1 MYVIIIKPQ
10 HIIINVCPLIWLDQ
24 AGGIYIIHV
33 QLHVYNIIILSIYVQ
48 LLYMHTRHRQYVL
61 PYT

>member
-24 AGGIYIIHV
+24 AGVITITHSISYSLELSELMHS
-33 QLHVYNIIILSIYVQ
+33 QKYNY
-48 LLYMHTRHRQYVL
+48 
-61 PYT
+61 